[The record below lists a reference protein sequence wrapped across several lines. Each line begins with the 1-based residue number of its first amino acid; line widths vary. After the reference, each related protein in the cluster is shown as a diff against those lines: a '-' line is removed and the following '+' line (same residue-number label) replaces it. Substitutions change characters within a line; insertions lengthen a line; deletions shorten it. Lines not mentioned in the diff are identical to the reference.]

1 MAQGDNAANHRAN
14 LAYTS
19 TLPSD
24 FNQTLRLSLTK
35 SLTQYYAPLDEIPP
49 QIQDLL
55 ARLDKKE
62 LSSAALGGAAPA
74 HHTSLSVGGEFQIIN
89 IAKSGLRGDLSA
101 RRAAEISQL
110 RTACRR

>member
-1 MAQGDNAANHRAN
+1 MKGVNAVAQGDNGPNHRAN

-35 SLTQYYAPLDEIPP
+35 SLTQYYALLDEISP

-55 ARLDKKE
+55 ARLDE
-62 LSSAALGGAAPA
+62 NEA
-74 HHTSLSVGGEFQIIN
+74 
-89 IAKSGLRGDLSA
+89 
-101 RRAAEISQL
+101 
-110 RTACRR
+110 

>member
-1 MAQGDNAANHRAN
+1 MAQGDRAANHRAN

-35 SLTQYYAPLDEIPP
+35 SLTQYYAPLDDISP

-55 ARLDKKE
+55 ARLDEKE
-62 LSSAALGGAAPA
+62 A
-74 HHTSLSVGGEFQIIN
+74 
-89 IAKSGLRGDLSA
+89 
-101 RRAAEISQL
+101 
-110 RTACRR
+110 

>member
-1 MAQGDNAANHRAN
+1 MSGGDEKSAERLPRSIVGTSTSSNAGGVNAVAQGDNAANHRAN

-55 ARLDKKE
+55 ARLDEK
-62 LSSAALGGAAPA
+62 GA
-74 HHTSLSVGGEFQIIN
+74 
-89 IAKSGLRGDLSA
+89 
-101 RRAAEISQL
+101 
-110 RTACRR
+110 